1 MPREIGNSVVDM
13 VVLGNGPSLKR
24 DLIRVREE
32 KLNTEFFAVNYFA
45 NSSEFGALRPK
56 NYVFLDPQFWRDG
69 FPQEIVDRR
78 NLLFSIIN
86 DLTTWSMVIYFP
98 CRCNIKQLEK
108 LFDNTNIKVCLY
120 NSEGIPF
127 LSSKFYYFL
136 MKFGLAAPSGANVLS
151 HAIYL
156 SVMLGYRSV
165 RVIGANASWH
175 ENLIIDQHS
184 NDLHIEMK
192 HHDGVTL
199 VKRYQDDQQNIP
211 ANISWTFM
219 FLAKTFDSFD
229 QVAAFAS
236 KQGVS
241 VVNKSS
247 FSYIDSFSRTNCKN

>member
-1 MPREIGNSVVDM
+1 
-13 VVLGNGPSLKR
+13 
-24 DLIRVREE
+24 
-32 KLNTEFFAVNYFA
+32 
-45 NSSEFGALRPK
+45 
-56 NYVFLDPQFWRDG
+56 
-69 FPQEIVDRR
+69 
-78 NLLFSIIN
+78 
-86 DLTTWSMVIYFP
+86 
-98 CRCNIKQLEK
+98 
-108 LFDNTNIKVCLY
+108 
-120 NSEGIPF
+120 
-127 LSSKFYYFL
+127 